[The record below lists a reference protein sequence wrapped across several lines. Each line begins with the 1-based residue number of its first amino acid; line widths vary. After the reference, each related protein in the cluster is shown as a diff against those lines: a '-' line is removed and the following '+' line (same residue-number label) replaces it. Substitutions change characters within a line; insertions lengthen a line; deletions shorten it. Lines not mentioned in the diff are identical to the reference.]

1 MLEVV
6 RNCDVHGICHIT
18 GGGFDENIPRI
29 LPDGQGLHINEG
41 SWEILGVFKLLEKY
55 GKIPHRE
62 MFNIFNMGVGMVIA
76 LDESEAQKALDI
88 LAAAGEKASI
98 IGCVTANEGV
108 VIE

>member
-1 MLEVV
+1 M
-6 RNCDVHGICHIT
+6 
-18 GGGFDENIPRI
+18 P
-29 LPDGQGLHINEG
+29 
-41 SWEILGVFKLLEKY
+41 VFRFLEKY
-55 GKIPHRE
+55 GNVAHRE

-98 IGCVTANEGV
+98 IGRVTDTEGV